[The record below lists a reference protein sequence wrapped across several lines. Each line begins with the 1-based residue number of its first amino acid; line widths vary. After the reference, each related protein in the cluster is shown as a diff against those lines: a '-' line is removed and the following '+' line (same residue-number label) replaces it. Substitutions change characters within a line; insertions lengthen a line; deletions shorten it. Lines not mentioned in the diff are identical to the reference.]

1 MHLIQLMKKT
11 LTLFTV
17 IFLIRHASG
26 HGLDDIPIF
35 TDAEV
40 NAEITVTESPNYE
53 FTYHYN
59 VNNSDNNTGKIWS
72 LILEISAQRE
82 HYRTQDFPELNTT
95 PLPRGATRSMIE
107 NAIDGAPYI
116 GKLGSAVVP
125 IGQRA
130 PLGWAGGY
138 ARNGTVSFSG
148 LEPEAKILPGES
160 LSGFNIVSK
169 HPPSLREATVVAS
182 WVHLSDSDE
191 PSDEEW
197 ALVADAMEATRIR
210 SITLGPSSESSLGT
224 YPHWINFIADVLR
237 LSEINWIINTDV
249 DEAIEQELIAAQTA
263 LNLKDGSLAKQ
274 HLATLR
280 TLITNAPSGSITSEG
295 VDLLLTN
302 IDILIDKTPDTPIS
316 FKPSFSVTPEQSLHA
331 VNDPFELVITVTNVA
346 DKNNPYEG
354 YSILIECSFVSSTGE
369 NNSCNSFGLG
379 GKINHFKTDAA
390 GEVKISIDNPTP
402 GKASID
408 VIAFNGEVIVAQ
420 PTIIW
425 EGGPDLVV
433 PFFIPPLIKASAGD
447 TITLTERTMNQGNI
461 ASASSVTRYY
471 LFDTT
476 PIDIETAYVVGE
488 REIAGL
494 QPGEMADRFQ
504 TTFIVPPDLPEGMYS
519 LKACADADKN
529 VVETHENNNCSDIE
543 LATILYKTI
552 PVVRNGVTSS
562 VSITDISQ
570 AEGDFGESL
579 FVFNVSLD
587 DSDLLEDLTID
598 WQTINGDAVAIDDF
612 EAASGTLTF
621 LANTSEITQTISVTV
636 YGDQLV
642 EMNETF
648 NVLLSNP
655 SEFLSIGK
663 SQGIGIILNDD
674 TDAELMDC
682 SNAFASPST
691 LWPPNHKFRTINI
704 EGITHL
710 QGADFSLTVTS
721 ILQDEL
727 VNELGDG
734 STESDARFLNTAQ
747 PQVRS
752 ERSGLGDGRIYELTF
767 SASTESGDSCEGSV
781 LMGVPHDRN
790 DTPIDSLIRHNSIVT
805 TPN

>member
-1 MHLIQLMKKT
+1 MHSIQLAKKS
-11 LTLFTV
+11 V
-17 IFLIRHASG
+17 IFLAINFLMSSVSG
-26 HGLDDIPIF
+26 HGLDNIPVF

-40 NAEITVTESPNYE
+40 NMNATITASPDYE
-53 FTYHYN
+53 FTYQYSIFN
-59 VNNSDNNTGKIWS
+59 GENNTGDIWS
-72 LILEISAQRE
+72 ITLDVSTHKEN
-82 HYRTQDFPELNTT
+82 YRTEAFPELNTA
-95 PLPRGATRSMIE
+95 PLPRGGTRSMLE
-107 NAIDGAPYI
+107 DAVEGAPYL

-125 IGQRA
+125 LGQRA

-138 ARNGTVSFSG
+138 SRDGTVNFSG
-148 LEPEAKILPGES
+148 LEPNANILPDSS
-160 LSGFNIVSK
+160 LAGFDIVSK
-169 HPPSLREATVVAS
+169 HPPSLRDITLDAL
-182 WVHLSDSDE
+182 WFHISDSDE
-191 PSDEEW
+191 PTEEEW
-197 ALVADAMEATRIR
+197 ALVADATDATRITF
-210 SITLGPSSESSLGT
+210 ITLGPSPENTLGT
-224 YPHWINFIADVLR
+224 YLHWDIFVADTFR
-237 LSEINWIINTDV
+237 LADINWITDASV
-249 DEAIEQELIAAQTA
+249 ADAIEQEVITAKAA
-263 LNLKDGSLAKQ
+263 LDLEDGTLAKQ
-274 HLATLR
+274 HLSIAR
-280 TLITNAPSGSITSEG
+280 NLITNAPNGSMNSEAL
-295 VDLLLTN
+295 DLLLIN
-302 IDILIDKTPDTPIS
+302 IDVLIDKTRDTPIP
-316 FKPSFSVTPEQSLHA
+316 FEPVFSATPEQTKLA
-331 VNDPFELVITVTNVA
+331 VNDPYELVITVINAA
-346 DKNNPYEG
+346 DKNNPVEG
-354 YSILIECSFVSSTGE
+354 YSISLKCSFISSIGE
-369 NNSCNSFGLG
+369 NNSCVSFGFDG
-379 GKINHFKTDAA
+379 IFNNFETDAA
-390 GEVKISIDNPTP
+390 GEVRISIDNPTP

-408 VIAFNGEVIVAQ
+408 VLAFGMEVIVAQ

-433 PFFIPPLIKASAGD
+433 PYFIPPLIQASAGD

-461 ASASSVTRYY
+461 VSASSVTRYY
-471 LFDTT
+471 LSDTT

-494 QPGEMADRFQ
+494 QPGEMAPRFQ
-504 TTFIVPPDLPEGMYS
+504 TTFIVPPDLPEGMYN

-642 EMNETF
+642 EMNESF

-674 TDAELMDC
+674 ADVELMDC

-710 QGADFSLTVTS
+710 QGADFSLTVTG
-721 ILQDEL
+721 IFQDEL

-752 ERSGLGDGRIYELTF
+752 ERSGLGDGRIYELSF
-767 SASTESGDSCEGSV
+767 SASTVSGDSCEGSV

-790 DTPIDSLIRHNSIVT
+790 DTPIDSLIRYNSIVT
-805 TPN
+805 TP